1 MVARMLDTAE
11 RRAGLVIPVS
21 SSWLRMSAP
30 EPMRQSSPAKPR
42 RAAGSDAVSAVRRRM
57 VRTGLV
63 LVLVFAVVDGVFGE
77 RGLLANMDVRRR
89 IAVQQSTI
97 DEMTRRNNAITEDIR
112 RLREDPSAVEELA
125 REELGLMK
133 DGELL
138 IILRDTPPTAAQ
150 PPRGLAQSR

>member
-1 MVARMLDTAE
+1 
-11 RRAGLVIPVS
+11 
-21 SSWLRMSAP
+21 
-30 EPMRQSSPAKPR
+30 MRQSSPAKPR

-57 VRTGLV
+57 MRTGLV

-97 DEMTRRNNAITEDIR
+97 DELTKRNDAITEDIR

-138 IILRDTPPTAAQ
+138 IILRDTPEKAAHA
-150 PPRGLAQSR
+150 PKGLAQSR

>member
-1 MVARMLDTAE
+1 
-11 RRAGLVIPVS
+11 
-21 SSWLRMSAP
+21 
-30 EPMRQSSPAKPR
+30 MRQSSPAKPR

-57 VRTGLV
+57 VRTGLA
-63 LVLVFAVVDGVFGE
+63 LVLVFALVDGVFGE

-89 IAVQQSTI
+89 IAVQHSTI
-97 DEMTRRNNAITEDIR
+97 DELTKRNNAITEDIR

-138 IILRDTPPTAAQ
+138 IIIRDTPEKAAQ
-150 PPRGLAQSR
+150 PPSAVAQSR

>member
-1 MVARMLDTAE
+1 
-11 RRAGLVIPVS
+11 
-21 SSWLRMSAP
+21 
-30 EPMRQSSPAKPR
+30 MRQSSPAKPR

-57 VRTGLV
+57 MRTGLV

-97 DEMTRRNNAITEDIR
+97 DELTKRNNAITEDIR
-112 RLREDPSAVEELA
+112 RLREDPAAVEELA

-138 IILRDTPPTAAQ
+138 IILRDTPENAAQ
-150 PPRGLAQSR
+150 PPKGLARSR

>member
-1 MVARMLDTAE
+1 
-11 RRAGLVIPVS
+11 
-21 SSWLRMSAP
+21 
-30 EPMRQSSPAKPR
+30 MRQSSPAKPR

>member
-1 MVARMLDTAE
+1 
-11 RRAGLVIPVS
+11 
-21 SSWLRMSAP
+21 
-30 EPMRQSSPAKPR
+30 
-42 RAAGSDAVSAVRRRM
+42 M